1 MERFKTAPFSN
12 GFEFPRLTGSFRK
25 LSLSCLFVSSES
37 KREKEALLRSK
48 KVCELTCLL
57 EASWALWR
65 PKCCCCARTAA
76 RHCAPVRYRV
86 SLSEPNRRIH
96 RNFHGVCAQTDR
108 LCVIERN
115 CSAPGQ
121 VQGDAVC
128 RPANIYTRSTPIPH
142 SERSSPSTRALLKIS
157 CRLRKPRRRRSNAP
171 QPGGPADTEGIYDA
185 CTGRRQP
192 ICRSSDLIELP
203 LICCFC
209 RVRSAAGQ
217 VGRRD
222 EDALTARTSEVCGP

>member
-1 MERFKTAPFSN
+1 MKRYGSKWRPRRCQRRVSERFKTAPFSN

-76 RHCAPVRYRV
+76 RHCAPVGYRV
-86 SLSEPNRRIH
+86 SLTEPNRRMH
-96 RNFHGVCAQTDR
+96 RSFHGACAQTDR

-128 RPANIYTRSTPIPH
+128 RPANIYTRRGRY
-142 SERSSPSTRALLKIS
+142 ERVDLRPSRTVNGRHHLPGPCSKSAVVYVS
-157 CRLRKPRRRRSNAP
+157 HGEGDRTRRSRADRLIQKASVMP
-171 QPGGPADTEGIYDA
+171 VPAGGSRYA
-185 CTGRRQP
+185 GRAT
-192 ICRSSDLIELP
+192 SSSCL
-203 LICCFC
+203 
-209 RVRSAAGQ
+209 
-217 VGRRD
+217 
-222 EDALTARTSEVCGP
+222 